1 MNNTDLMTADEAQRL
16 LTTFQRGRERG
27 DAADVWG
34 PIDRLEDALRTVVAR
49 EAEVAA
55 LQASMPVRDP
65 VTEEEID
72 VALVWIRQSDCDT
85 SRRAAHTVEQLA
97 NDLAAVRGDRDSL
110 RREVAELRA
119 ELDALRG
126 AR

>member
-1 MNNTDLMTADEAQRL
+1 MRDTNPMTADEARQL

-34 PIDRLEDALRTVVAR
+34 PLDRLEDALRTVVAR
-49 EAEVAA
+49 E
-55 LQASMPVRDP
+55 
-65 VTEEEID
+65 
-72 VALVWIRQSDCDT
+72 
-85 SRRAAHTVEQLA
+85 
-97 NDLAAVRGDRDSL
+97 G
-110 RREVAELRA
+110 EVAELRA

>member
-1 MNNTDLMTADEAQRL
+1 
-16 LTTFQRGRERG
+16 
-27 DAADVWG
+27 
-34 PIDRLEDALRTVVAR
+34 
-49 EAEVAA
+49 
-55 LQASMPVRDP
+55 MPVRDP